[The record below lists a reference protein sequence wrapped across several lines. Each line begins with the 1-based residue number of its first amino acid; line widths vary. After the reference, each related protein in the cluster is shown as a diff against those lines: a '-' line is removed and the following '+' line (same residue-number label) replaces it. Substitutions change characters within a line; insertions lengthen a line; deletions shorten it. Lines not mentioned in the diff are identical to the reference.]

1 MSIIFFRFFLLFL
14 DFSYFFQ
21 LLLIGRTPR
30 FGAIVLACGVSAGWV
45 LSCSL
50 RFAAKILYEIMLVRI
65 FCNFSFFFTQF
76 FWLMGWVWELF
87 WGFLR
92 FQLLFS
98 RIFSGFWSWF
108 GSCFGDFYG
117 FSYFFLG
124 FFPAFGVG
132 LGAVL
137 EISTVSATFF
147 SDFFRLLGWF
157 WSCFKSFMDY
167 SSTRA
172 CLLCYQPMAIV
183 HYANL
188 VLLNKYTFLTEVGT
202 RAPGTGGAHVLSC
215 RRIA

>member
-50 RFAAKILYEIMLVRI
+50 RCAAKILYEIMLVRI

-76 FWLMGWVWELF
+76 FWLLGWVRELF

-98 RIFSGFWSWF
+98 GFFPAFWAGF

-124 FFPAFGVG
+124 FFPAFGLI
-132 LGAVL
+132 LGTVL
-137 EISTVSATFF
+137 KVLWITAPQGPAYYAINLW
-147 SDFFRLLGWF
+147 LLYI
-157 WSCFKSFMDY
+157 M
-167 SSTRA
+167 
-172 CLLCYQPMAIV
+172 LI
-183 HYANL
+183 
-188 VLLNKYTFLTEVGT
+188 
-202 RAPGTGGAHVLSC
+202 
-215 RRIA
+215 

>member
-1 MSIIFFRFFLLFL
+1 MSIIFFRFFLLFSVVANRVGPKTRYHRAYSRSL
-14 DFSYFFQ
+14 TSLV
-21 LLLIGRTPR
+21 LL
-30 FGAIVLACGVSAGWV
+30 
-45 LSCSL
+45 CSL
-50 RFAAKILYEIMLVRI
+50 RFAAKILYEIMLDRI

-124 FFPAFGVG
+124 FFPAFGLI

-137 EISTVSATFF
+137 KVLWITAPQGPAYYAINLW
-147 SDFFRLLGWF
+147 LLYI
-157 WSCFKSFMDY
+157 M
-167 SSTRA
+167 
-172 CLLCYQPMAIV
+172 LI
-183 HYANL
+183 
-188 VLLNKYTFLTEVGT
+188 
-202 RAPGTGGAHVLSC
+202 
-215 RRIA
+215 

>member
-1 MSIIFFRFFLLFL
+1 MSIIFFRFFLLF
-14 DFSYFFQ
+14 SVVANRVGPKTRYH
-21 LLLIGRTPR
+21 R
-30 FGAIVLACGVSAGWV
+30 ACSRSLTSLV
-45 LSCSL
+45 LSRSL

-76 FWLMGWVWELF
+76 FWLMGWVGELF

-98 RIFSGFWSWF
+98 
-108 GSCFGDFYG
+108 
-117 FSYFFLG
+117 G
-124 FFPAFGVG
+124 FFSAFGFG

-137 EISTVSATFF
+137 GISAVSATFF
-147 SDFFRLLGWF
+147 CIFFGFWVDFG
-157 WSCFKSFMDY
+157 SCFKSFMDY

-215 RRIA
+215 RRIAKQFRYC